1 MFSQIWTIF
10 TYIGSTLCHVE
21 LEAGIWCVLYKV
33 TTHIFAHSF
42 CCIFAITG
50 YNQVLFWTLLS
61 KQAREGRRLKEFLE
75 DYDDLRDDPKFYK

>member
-1 MFSQIWTIF
+1 MN
-10 TYIGSTLCHVE
+10 LC
-21 LEAGIWCVLYKV
+21 CV
-33 TTHIFAHSF
+33 FAV
-42 CCIFAITG
+42 TG